1 MHRSIAIGFLGISL
15 IVLGIVRADASSPG
29 GMKIGYV
36 DLQQT
41 LQRTDAGQQ
50 ARRNLER
57 EKRQK
62 QRNLDQKQQELQRF
76 AAELDKQRAVLQP
89 EVLRQREQQLQEKYV
104 ELQQTFMQLQ
114 QDLAQKEA
122 ELVNEIFSKAAPVIE
137 RIARREG
144 YAMILEKN
152 QSAVL
157 WATDA
162 IDITSEVNRRID

>member
-15 IVLGIVRADASSPG
+15 IVLGIVRADASSPSG
-29 GMKIGYV
+29 TKIGYV

-41 LQRTDAGQQ
+41 LHQTQAGQQ

-57 EKRQK
+57 EQRRR
-62 QRNLDQKQQELQRF
+62 QRNLDQKREELERF
-76 AAELDKQRAVLQP
+76 ATQLDRQRAVLDP
-89 EVLRQREQQLQEKYV
+89 KVLRQREQELQEKYI

-114 QDLAQKEA
+114 QELAQKEA
-122 ELVNEIFSKAAPVIE
+122 ELVGEIFQKAAPVIE
-137 RIARREG
+137 RIAQREG
-144 YAMILEKN
+144 YAMILEKT

-162 IDITSEVNRRID
+162 VDITAEVNRRLE